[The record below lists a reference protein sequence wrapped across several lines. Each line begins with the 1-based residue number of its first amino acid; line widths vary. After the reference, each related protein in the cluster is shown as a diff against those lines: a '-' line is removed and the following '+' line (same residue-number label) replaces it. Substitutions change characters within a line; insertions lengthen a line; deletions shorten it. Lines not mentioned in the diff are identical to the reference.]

1 MCALTRILSVFPYT
15 ESAEKSGMAVLMPDW
30 AQVRSES
37 YSARHQHYTEEQLGL
52 LDSLRL
58 YRREVVRKFALLTA
72 LWIVCAGVARAQDPD
87 EVPINPEMQREELI
101 NLEKENARAIKLH
114 NVTFFKAAYSDDFH
128 GVSRYGETVGKLGIV
143 RETESLPMEFDSV
156 VSTDHQVRL
165 FRDSAYVLSL
175 RSEVGRVDGKRFY
188 NQFRILRL
196 YVNSPR
202 GWKIVSQLET
212 RLVTGERQ

>member
-1 MCALTRILSVFPYT
+1 MALS
-15 ESAEKSGMAVLMPDW
+15 M
-30 AQVRSES
+30 
-37 YSARHQHYTEEQLGL
+37 
-52 LDSLRL
+52 
-58 YRREVVRKFALLTA
+58 
-72 LWIVCAGVARAQDPD
+72 VCAGVARAQDPD
-87 EVPINPEMQREELI
+87 EVPINPEMQRQELI

-175 RSEVGRVDGKRFY
+175 RSEVGRAGGKRFY

-196 YVNSPR
+196 YVNTPR
-202 GWKIVSQLET
+202 GWKVVSQLET
-212 RLVTGERQ
+212 KLVTSERQ